1 MRIMNTGKG
10 KKRAHSR
17 HPANGR
23 FTGSTL
29 ASLRGQR
36 RSEVTQGTVTNISE
50 GGFSM
55 FATHPLQISGLLQGR
70 LWLARVPA
78 KIPTLVQVRWV
89 QPVVPGRR
97 YRIGLQYVI

>member
-1 MRIMNTGKG
+1 
-10 KKRAHSR
+10 
-17 HPANGR
+17 
-23 FTGSTL
+23 
-29 ASLRGQR
+29 
-36 RSEVTQGTVTNISE
+36 
-50 GGFSM
+50 M